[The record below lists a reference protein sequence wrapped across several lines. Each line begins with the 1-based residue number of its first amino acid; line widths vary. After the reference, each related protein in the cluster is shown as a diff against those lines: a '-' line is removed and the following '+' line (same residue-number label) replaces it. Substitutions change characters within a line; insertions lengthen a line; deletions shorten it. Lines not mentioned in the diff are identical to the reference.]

1 MKKVIIGV
9 LIGIVATIIIG
20 VIAVVIYTK
29 FFMFV
34 PDRGGMINPD
44 VIQNEGKTDK
54 ETEVLDISIY

>member
-1 MKKVIIGV
+1 M
-9 LIGIVATIIIG
+9 
-20 VIAVVIYTK
+20 IAVVIDTK